1 MREAVEVA
9 AAQISV
15 TPSPIVATA
24 PSPLKRPSP
33 LVPLYV
39 SFATLQALDIHSTH
53 RALGQ
58 GSVEANPLMKGLAG
72 NELAL
77 IGVKAAGTAAVLYAS
92 ERIWKKN
99 RAASVLFMVASNSA
113 MAWVVRHNYGVSR

>member
-1 MREAVEVA
+1 
-9 AAQISV
+9 
-15 TPSPIVATA
+15 
-24 PSPLKRPSP
+24 
-33 LVPLYV
+33 
-39 SFATLQALDIHSTH
+39 
-53 RALGQ
+53 
-58 GSVEANPLMKGLAG
+58 MKGLAG